1 MSELQIGLLVL
12 GVAVILGVLGF
23 NWWQDRRARQKMQAN
38 MPVMQDDPLLRA
50 GPSGERREPGLS
62 NIGLSYAED
71 SEIAPEPSEAELDQA
86 SEPDSVADA
95 VIEITLPEPAIGSV
109 LMARID
115 ELRTLGRHPVQ
126 IYLQSEDGMFS
137 TTLYPDKNYIAV
149 QLAVLMVN
157 RGGAINAIEWSQ
169 LWTAAQT
176 WADKLDASIDG
187 PEQDEVLKRAAQLDN
202 ACATLDAQVGLTL
215 LLSAQRSIVDVV
227 GSATAMGFVMRD
239 GALAWVGDH
248 GMDCFTLARSDGEQL
263 DMAMAGVDRL
273 TLLLDVPRS
282 PASPTGFARM
292 LEVGLE
298 LARRVGGELVDD
310 QGRPLVPG
318 SEAAIDAQ
326 LQTLYSQL
334 EAAGLPAG
342 SARARRVFS

>member
-12 GVAVILGVLGF
+12 GVVVILGVLGF

-38 MPVMQDDPLLRA
+38 LPIVQDDPLLH
-50 GPSGERREPGLS
+50 SSSTGERREPGLS
-62 NIGLSYAED
+62 HIGLSYAEGA
-71 SEIAPEPSEAELDQA
+71 EIAAESDAELDQG

-95 VIEITLPEPAIGSV
+95 VIEITLPEPTLGSA
-109 LMARID
+109 LMLRIE
-115 ELRTLGRHPVQ
+115 ELRTIGRHPVQ
-126 IYLQSEDGMFS
+126 IYLQSEDGAFS
-137 TTLYPDKNYIAV
+137 TTIYPDKNYIAV

-157 RGGAINAIEWSQ
+157 RSGAITAIEWSQ

-176 WADKLDASIDG
+176 WADKLDATLDG
-187 PEQDEVLKRAAQLDN
+187 PEQDEVLKRAAHLDN

-215 LLSAQRSIVDVV
+215 LLSAQRSIADVV

-263 DMAMAGVDRL
+263 DVAMAGVDRL

-318 SEAAIDAQ
+318 SEVAIDTQ